1 MDRNWRGR
9 MARMLWATA
18 CAALVAWPVM
28 GPMQARAAT
37 PSVSEL
43 AARVDH
49 HYNGLHSLEVA
60 FVQTYTGMGLHK
72 REAGAL
78 LLKKPGR
85 MRWTYTEPDGKL
97 YVLDGK
103 YGYFYTPGQT
113 EAQKVPAKK
122 LDDLQSPLRYLLGH
136 TELKRELPDL
146 QMTGEENGEY
156 TLQGVPRGMQK
167 SIASVTL
174 KVTADGLIRE
184 IRVAQTDGI
193 VNELDFSGEADDV
206 PAPNSAFMFHP
217 PAGVYVVNSLTP
229 ME

>member
-1 MDRNWRGR
+1 MRNRLRGP
-9 MARMLWATA
+9 MARTLGFAVS
-18 CAALVAWPVM
+18 AALLALPL
-28 GPMQARAAT
+28 QARATT
-37 PSVSEL
+37 PGVKEL
-43 AARVDH
+43 AARVDQ
-49 HYNGLHSLEVA
+49 HYNRLHSLEVA

-85 MRWTYTEPDGKL
+85 MRWTYTQPDGKL

-103 YGYFYTPGQT
+103 FGYFYTPGQT

-136 TELKRELPDL
+136 TELMREMPDL
-146 QMTGEENGEY
+146 HITGEENGVY
-156 TLQGVPRGMQK
+156 TLQGIPRGMQK
-167 SIASVTL
+167 SIAGVTL
-174 KVTADGLIRE
+174 QVTADGYIRE

-193 VNELDFSGEADDV
+193 VNELDFSGETDNV
-206 PAPNSAFMFHP
+206 PAPNSAFVFHP

>member
-1 MDRNWRGR
+1 MLTTMRGLA
-9 MARMLWATA
+9 ARTLCLTA
-18 CAALVAWPVM
+18 CAVLATLPLPAH
-28 GPMQARAAT
+28 AAA
-37 PSVSEL
+37 PGVKEL
-43 AARVDH
+43 AARVDQ
-49 HYNGLHSLEVA
+49 HYNRLHSLEVA

-85 MRWTYTEPDGKL
+85 MRWTYTQPDGKL
-97 YVLDGK
+97 YVLDGRF
-103 YGYFYTPGQT
+103 GYFYTPGQT

-136 TELKRELPDL
+136 TELMRELPDL
-146 QMTGEENGEY
+146 HLVSEQNGEF
-156 TLQGVPRGMQK
+156 TLAGVPRGMQK

-174 KVTADGLIRE
+174 QVTADGYIRE

-193 VNELDFSGEADDV
+193 VNELDFSGETDNV
-206 PAPNSAFMFHP
+206 PAPPSAFVFHP